1 VFDYFGIS
9 IRRLHCVQRDG
20 TTIRAWN
27 LAGFKRLMSIRI
39 DWLHLH
45 FTPFDS
51 VLGDAEF
58 MPFVNVECPVK
69 AVEIRGLRYPSPM
82 IVKAFTAPFL
92 HMTTLE
98 LECLRIW
105 CGLCHTCTL
114 VRFSFPRPTGFLYEG
129 GLGLP
134 VCEISFKFRNQT
146 SSFIGTLCP
155 RFVFP

>member
-1 VFDYFGIS
+1 
-9 IRRLHCVQRDG
+9 
-20 TTIRAWN
+20 
-27 LAGFKRLMSIRI
+27 MSIRI

-69 AVEIRGLRYPSPM
+69 TVEIRGLRYPSPM
-82 IVKAFTAPFL
+82 ILKAFTAPFL
-92 HMTTLE
+92 HMTALE

-134 VCEISFKFRNQT
+134 VCEFSFKFRNQI
-146 SSFIGTLCP
+146 SSFIGTLFP
-155 RFVFP
+155 RSVFLRLSPRSYHHSSRHWIWHSNSRSVRKCQRELLGR